1 MSLTVDNLSENLE
14 STSDFDDT
22 MDAAI
27 RDLIGITPITNH
39 TTSNA
44 VGYTPSNQTES
55 NVNHT
60 PKIVNKSLMASL
72 DSKTATSTV
81 ASSGKSVNSGKS
93 SAVSGSSPPVTT
105 THRAPSPKLKSNPR
119 DKASPR
125 RLRGQ
130 PSQKSKSMRDY
141 EHSVS
146 SYAAADQD
154 SLSTSPSWKGDIS
167 IRSGRSVQSS
177 NVYPFM
183 ETSPRSPSSYDY
195 PTVAAAVARHGGGTT
210 GSATKLYPLSSTRSV
225 GAKSVISKSNHTIAT
240 APTRVSM
247 SKHSNHR
254 KSLKGLGPGKE
265 EQKLFEQR
273 LCDENY
279 GVAVRKIHS
288 NGKSQLRYVKCIPMD
303 PKQLKSKKLNMSHS
317 LPAHVESPSF
327 KTSPTSPLQHNKQM
341 MALTWGHKK
350 TVPLL
355 QFTQVRKGKTT
366 ERTKRNPNPSGKLL
380 SLITNDRRH
389 GSLDIEAP
397 TQLDRDKFAKAF
409 SVFLGVDL
417 VEDFVGQEVHA
428 SSSSSLPVTMEKN
441 RSGPNDKRS
450 SNSVASNRPTT
461 GMQPITDDVSLE
473 SSNASNY
480 SSVYSNVTPRD
491 QYDQVHANG
500 ALLPSLHSSPSSTHE
515 SKMELKSQNEVHS
528 DLMMPQ
534 SSLEGNSNHD
544 ASAVSANP
552 LKPRP
557 AQTTTEIH
565 SHNNEKEESKKE
577 SVDDDLSAV
586 SSLTQGFDQ
595 EIVEELHQEI
605 NELRAELEASRAEA
619 ARAVKVAEQAI
630 QSAEA
635 HSSNDWNS
643 TVTHKAA
650 EAAAQA
656 QKRSAE
662 AIAKQRIAEEKLAE
676 ERKSATFWRNQAQK
690 VEDEVG
696 ALKTRLTVAQVQRTA
711 VTEELDRERR
721 KAASYIQ
728 TMKKD
733 YSSSEALQR
742 ELLASA
748 AERNRLLEIELD
760 GTRQDYIAKDE
771 ELKSL
776 QENIVELKNEL
787 VLAEKSSKKTKLF
800 CKPKVMRGE
809 SLLLESDRN
818 STASISSPIN
828 TKIES
833 IHLEE
838 LLKIQAESH
847 ALKKQFEILKRTTI
861 AELSS
866 LPGEAQEW
874 SNLASRA
881 MNEVQSEVNTLKN
894 QLALEMANRRK
905 LLHEV
910 QDLRGV
916 VRVYCRP
923 KPLPI
928 STEIQSPTSI
938 VSVPSN
944 DVLLLHKASDDGE
957 DIHMCFEFDRMF
969 TPHASQSEVYMEME
983 ELVLGALD
991 GFNSCLIAYG
1001 SSESGKTHT
1010 LIGDY
1015 EVTLDDD
1022 EDAFPTVE
1030 ILQTGI
1036 HLMAAQQLFQVSFER
1051 SDRYEDSFSL
1061 SILEVYDEK
1070 LYDLLAH
1077 SDFTQNCGTVKG
1089 LDGKDHKIKKKSNAD
1104 DIERQ
1109 QTTALEIRTNH
1120 DGDTIVEGLIS
1131 VPVKSYDE
1139 VLKIWQE
1146 GLIRRATRAKELGID
1161 FSAYESTSHLIATIE
1176 VISTNIT
1183 TGIGTVG
1190 KVQFADLA
1198 GSDAIQRKS
1207 SVSTKSKSTGM
1218 DDILAPIGNNNEWK
1232 FLNKSIATF
1241 SDVVNARVTFSRDTP
1256 YGNSTITHV
1265 LRDALEADTKTLLL
1279 ACVSSDPN
1287 DLQETANT
1295 LRFASKMRQMVIGKA
1310 TRRHITIA

>member
-1 MSLTVDNLSENLE
+1 
-14 STSDFDDT
+14 
-22 MDAAI
+22 
-27 RDLIGITPITNH
+27 
-39 TTSNA
+39 
-44 VGYTPSNQTES
+44 
-55 NVNHT
+55 
-60 PKIVNKSLMASL
+60 
-72 DSKTATSTV
+72 
-81 ASSGKSVNSGKS
+81 
-93 SAVSGSSPPVTT
+93 
-105 THRAPSPKLKSNPR
+105 
-119 DKASPR
+119 
-125 RLRGQ
+125 
-130 PSQKSKSMRDY
+130 
-141 EHSVS
+141 
-146 SYAAADQD
+146 
-154 SLSTSPSWKGDIS
+154 
-167 IRSGRSVQSS
+167 
-177 NVYPFM
+177 
-183 ETSPRSPSSYDY
+183 
-195 PTVAAAVARHGGGTT
+195 
-210 GSATKLYPLSSTRSV
+210 
-225 GAKSVISKSNHTIAT
+225 
-240 APTRVSM
+240 M

-288 NGKSQLRYVKCIPMD
+288 NGKSQLRYVKCISMD

-428 SSSSSLPVTMEKN
+428 SSSSSAPVTTAMEKN
-441 RSGPNDKRS
+441 RLGPNDKRS
-450 SNSVASNRPTT
+450 SNSVASNRHTT
-461 GMQPITDDVSLE
+461 TMQPISDDVSLE

-480 SSVYSNVTPRD
+480 SSVYSNVTPRG
-491 QYDQVHANG
+491 QYNHVRANG
-500 ALLPSLHSSPSSTHE
+500 SLLPSLHSSPSSTHE
-515 SKMELKSQNEVHS
+515 SKMESKSQNELHS

-565 SHNNEKEESKKE
+565 SQNNEKEDNKKE
-577 SVDDDLSAV
+577 SVEDDLSAV

-742 ELLASA
+742 ELLAST
-748 AERNRLLEIELD
+748 AEQNRLLEIELD

-776 QENIVELKNEL
+776 QENILELKNEL
-787 VLAEKSSKKTKLF
+787 ALAEKSSKKSKLF
-800 CKPKVMRGE
+800 CKPKMMRGE

-828 TKIES
+828 AKFES

-847 ALKKQFEILKRTTI
+847 ALKKQFEILKRTTV

-881 MNEVQSEVNTLKN
+881 MNEVQNEVNTLKN

-928 STEIQSPTSI
+928 STENQSPTSI

-944 DVLLLHKASDDGE
+944 DVLLLHKTSDDGE

-969 TPHASQSEVYMEME
+969 APHASQSEVYMEME

-1015 EVTLDDD
+1015 NVTLDDD

-1061 SILEVYDEK
+1061 SILEVHDEK

-1077 SDFTQNCGTVKG
+1077 SDFAQNCGVVKG
-1089 LDGKDHKIKKKSNAD
+1089 LDGKGQKLKKKSNED
-1104 DIERQ
+1104 DSAIERQ

-1120 DGDTIVEGLIS
+1120 DGDTIVQGLLS

-1146 GLIRRATRAKELGID
+1146 SLIRRATRAKELGID
-1161 FSAYESTSHLIATIE
+1161 FSAYESNSHLIATIE

-1183 TGIGTVG
+1183 NGIGTVG
-1190 KVQFADLA
+1190 KVQFVDLA
-1198 GSDAIQRKS
+1198 GSDVIQRKS
-1207 SVSTKSKSTGM
+1207 SISTKSKSTGM

-1310 TRRHITIA
+1310 TKRHITIA

>member
-14 STSDFDDT
+14 STSDLDDT

-27 RDLIGITPITNH
+27 RDLIGITTLSP
-39 TTSNA
+39 
-44 VGYTPSNQTES
+44 PSNLNNNNNNTHHMAGLIPPKQPES
-55 NVNHT
+55 NST
-60 PKIVNKSLMASL
+60 PKIVNKSLMASV
-72 DSKTATSTV
+72 DSKTAASTV
-81 ASSGKSVNSGKS
+81 ASSGKSVNSGNS
-93 SAVSGSSPPVTT
+93 SYNMKPQSHPTTATVTT
-105 THRAPSPKLKSNPR
+105 NRAPSPKIKSNPR

-125 RLRGQ
+125 RLRQ
-130 PSQKSKSMRDY
+130 PTQKSKSMRDY

-146 SYAAADQD
+146 SYADQD
-154 SLSTSPSWKGDIS
+154 SLSTHSWKGDTS
-167 IRSGRSVQSS
+167 VRSGRSARSS
-177 NVYPFM
+177 NV
-183 ETSPRSPSSYDY
+183 SPRSSYD
-195 PTVAAAVARHGGGTT
+195 PSRM
-210 GSATKLYPLSSTRSV
+210 YPLSSTRSV
-225 GAKSVISKSNHTIAT
+225 SNKSVTSKSNHTIAT
-240 APTRVSM
+240 APSRVSL
-247 SKHSNHR
+247 SKQVHHHG
-254 KSLKGLGPGKE
+254 LKGLGPGKE

-273 LCDENY
+273 LCDVNY

-288 NGKSQLRYVKCIPMD
+288 NGKSQLRYVKCVPID
-303 PKQLKSKKLNMSHS
+303 PKQLKTKTINMSHS
-317 LPAHVESPSF
+317 VPAHGVGSPNAQ
-327 KTSPTSPLQHNKQM
+327 PLQNKQF
-341 MALTWGHKK
+341 MAITWGHKK

-355 QFTQVRKGKTT
+355 HFTQVRKGKTT

-409 SVFLGVDL
+409 AVFLGVDL

-428 SSSSSLPVTMEKN
+428 SSTERKHPGRSDRSSSK
-441 RSGPNDKRS
+441 
-450 SNSVASNRPTT
+450 SVASTKSHPT
-461 GMQPITDDVSLE
+461 GMQPIPSLSISDDLSLGT
-473 SSNASNY
+473 SNASSTY
-480 SSVYSNVTPRD
+480 SSSIYSNTTPRGMD
-491 QYDQVHANG
+491 YMHQNE
-500 ALLPSLHSSPSSTHE
+500 ALLPSLQSSPSSTHE
-515 SKMELKSQNEVHS
+515 SKMESKSKDEHHGH
-528 DLMMPQ
+528 LMMPQ
-534 SSLEGNSNHD
+534 SSLGGSNHD
-544 ASAVSANP
+544 TSAASPNP
-552 LKPRP
+552 LKPRIDL
-557 AQTTTEIH
+557 TKTENH
-565 SHNNEKEESKKE
+565 SLDKEKEDSKKE
-577 SVDDDLSAV
+577 SVEDDLSAV

-635 HSSNDWNS
+635 CSSNDWNS

-662 AIAKQRIAEEKLAE
+662 AIAKQRLAEEKLAE

-696 ALKTRLTVAQVQRTA
+696 TLKTRLTVAQIQRTA

-733 YSSSEALQR
+733 YSSSEAFQR
-742 ELLASA
+742 ELLAST
-748 AERNRLLEIELD
+748 AEQNRLLEIELD
-760 GTRQDYIAKDE
+760 GTRQDYLAKDE
-771 ELKSL
+771 EVKSL
-776 QENIVELKNEL
+776 QEHILELKNEL

-800 CKPKVMRGE
+800 CKPKMMRGE

-818 STASISSPIN
+818 STASISSPMKSN
-828 TKIES
+828 VES

-838 LLKIQAESH
+838 LLKIQAESQ
-847 ALKKQFEILKRTTI
+847 ALKKQFELLKRTTV
-861 AELSS
+861 AELST
-866 LPGEAQEW
+866 LPEQAEEW

-881 MNEVQSEVNTLKN
+881 INDAQSEVNILKN

-923 KPLPI
+923 KPLTITP
-928 STEIQSPTSI
+928 ENPSPTSI
-938 VSVPSN
+938 ITVPSN
-944 DVLLLHKASDDGE
+944 DVLLLHQTKEDGE
-957 DIHMCFEFDRMF
+957 DIQMCFEFDRMF
-969 TPHASQSEVYMEME
+969 TSHSSQSEVYMEME

-1001 SSESGKTHT
+1001 SSESGKTHS

-1015 EVTLDDD
+1015 EVILSDD

-1030 ILQTGI
+1030 ILQTGV
-1036 HLMAAQQLFQVSFER
+1036 HLLAAQQLFQVSFER
-1051 SDRYEDSFSL
+1051 SDRYEDSFSI

-1070 LYDLLAH
+1070 LFDLLAH
-1077 SDFTQNCGTVKG
+1077 SDFAKNCGVVKG
-1089 LDGKDHKIKKKSNAD
+1089 LDGRDQKNKKRLNDNGSTT
-1104 DIERQ
+1104 EG
-1109 QTTALEIRTNH
+1109 QTSALEIRTNH
-1120 DGDTIVEGLIS
+1120 DGDTFVQGLIS
-1131 VPVKSYDE
+1131 IPVNNYDE

-1146 GLIRRATRAKELGID
+1146 SLIRRATRAKELGID
-1161 FSAYESTSHLIATIE
+1161 FSAYEAASHLIATIE
-1176 VISTNIT
+1176 VISTNIS
-1183 TGIGTVG
+1183 TGVGTVG

-1198 GSDAIQRKS
+1198 GSDVIQRKS
-1207 SVSTKSKSTGM
+1207 SVSSKSKSTGM
-1218 DDILAPIGNNNEWK
+1218 DDILAPIGNNYEWK
-1232 FLNKSIATF
+1232 FLNKSIATLT
-1241 SDVVNARVTFSRDTP
+1241 DVVNARVNFSRDTP

-1295 LRFASKMRQMVIGKA
+1295 LRFASKIRQMVVGKA